1 MRQMLQAVHCTQ
13 RAVNASP
20 KRRKSAI
27 FALGAIAA
35 SAWAGT
41 SNVAAAESYPAKP
54 IRVVT
59 AAAAGSN
66 DFVAR
71 VIAQELA
78 ARLGQPV
85 IVDNRPGRF
94 VAGDIAAKAA
104 PDGYTLLFSG
114 TTLWVGPLL
123 HGQPPYDPVADF
135 APITLATRSPNVLV
149 VHPSL
154 PVTSVRELIAL
165 AKSQPGAMN
174 YSTGSLGASAHLAGE
189 MFKFLAQID
198 VVCIPYKG
206 AGPSLNALM
215 GAQVHYSFPAA
226 GSGMPHVRAG
236 RLRVIGVSSEKPTD
250 LAPGVPTIASSGL
263 PGFESSSIIGMFA
276 PARTNAR
283 ILERLNREIV
293 QVLRESGIRERLFR
307 VGMEVDASSAEELA
321 VVIRNEIDKYGHLI
335 RTAGIR
341 VD

>member
-1 MRQMLQAVHCTQ
+1 MSATVAHLG
-13 RAVNASP
+13 
-20 KRRKSAI
+20 KLRRPT
-27 FALGAIAA
+27 A
-35 SAWAGT
+35 SALLAFAACMGCAPLWAGI
-41 SNVAAAESYPAKP
+41 AKGPESYPARP
-54 IRVVT
+54 VRVVT

-66 DFVAR
+66 DFAAR

-94 VAGDIAAKAA
+94 VAGDIVSKAA
-104 PDGYTLLFSG
+104 PDGHTLLFSG

-123 HGQPPYDPVADF
+123 HGRPSYDAVADF

-154 PVTSVRELIAL
+154 AATNVRELIAL
-165 AKSQPGAMN
+165 AKSRPGAMN

-189 MFKFLAQID
+189 LFKFMAAID

-215 GAQVHYSFPAA
+215 GAEVHYSFPAA
-226 GSGMPHVRAG
+226 GSGMPHVKAG
-236 RLRVIGVSSEKPTD
+236 RLRVLAVTSEKPTE
-250 LAPGVPTIASSGL
+250 LAPGVPTVAASGL
-263 PGFESSSIIGMFA
+263 PQFESSSIIGMFA
-276 PARTNAR
+276 PANTNVR
-283 ILERLNREIV
+283 ILERLTREIV
-293 QVLRESGIRERLFR
+293 QLLQAPGMRERLFR
-307 VGMEVDASSAEELA
+307 VGMEAAATRADELA
-321 VVIRNEIDKYGHLI
+321 ATVQAEIVKYGNLI